1 MAKITIAG
9 DAVVITSAMTLE
21 DISTIKKYCPKALI
35 LMGGEDGKDQV
46 FAINV
51 GERGD
56 VNKYGVVF
64 AKETRNDD
72 KFATVT
78 TTVNYTGTNIKEY
91 VADKFGV
98 VIANLNRLEATL
110 PAVLEEIANEK
121 AEIMNNITIAQ

>member
-9 DAVVITSAMTLE
+9 NAVVITSAMKLE
-21 DISTIKKYCPKALI
+21 DIRTIKKYRPSALI

-56 VNKYGVVF
+56 VNKYGAVF
-64 AKETRNDD
+64 AEETRNDD
-72 KFATVT
+72 KLATVT
-78 TTVNYTGTNIKEY
+78 TTVSYTGNDIKDY

-98 VIANLNRLEATL
+98 TITNLNKLEAVL
-110 PAVLEEIANEK
+110 PAVLEEITNEK
-121 AEIMNNITIAQ
+121 AEIINNITIAQ